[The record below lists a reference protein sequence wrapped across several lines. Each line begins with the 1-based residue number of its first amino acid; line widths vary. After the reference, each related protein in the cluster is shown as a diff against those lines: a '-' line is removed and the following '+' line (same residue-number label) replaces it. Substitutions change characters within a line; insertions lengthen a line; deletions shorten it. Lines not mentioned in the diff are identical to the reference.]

1 MLGNLRI
8 DENTSLSLVS
18 NILEKQNISVLAFG
32 NLLPYFNA
40 SNFESVLRF
49 LESITSSAVT
59 IPIYQIRNSL

>member
-1 MLGNLRI
+1 MLGNLHI

-40 SNFESVLRF
+40 NNFESVLRF
-49 LESITSSAVT
+49 LEPITSSAVT